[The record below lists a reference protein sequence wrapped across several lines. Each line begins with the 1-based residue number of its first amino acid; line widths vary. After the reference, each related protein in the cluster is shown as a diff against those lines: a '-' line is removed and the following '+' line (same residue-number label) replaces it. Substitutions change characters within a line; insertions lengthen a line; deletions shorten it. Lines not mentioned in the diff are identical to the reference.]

1 MELQAYGHGHD
12 PRHDQQQQRL
22 QQFLARERQPP
33 AKPPLR
39 TTNDV
44 SDILGARPLL
54 KDHVFVNKPHFYDAH
69 DIRGSVSKELHPKNR
84 RVGDDDRFKQ
94 LPIEGLCG
102 TDGSFATQV
111 SEAEGLM
118 SLKD

>member
-1 MELQAYGHGHD
+1 MEPQAHAHD
-12 PRHDQQQQRL
+12 SHRHKQQQQL
-22 QQFLARERQPP
+22 QQFLALERQPS

-39 TTNDV
+39 ATNDV
-44 SDILGARPLL
+44 SDILGAKPLL

-94 LPIEGLCG
+94 LPIEGSLYG
-102 TDGSFATQV
+102 T
-111 SEAEGLM
+111 EGRF
-118 SLKD
+118 DT